1 MSVLTLDVRSS
12 TFDVQA
18 KQMTDNM
25 TAEEIRAFLKLEPHA
40 TCGFVRVTFVSETR
54 IAPGGLPPPFA
65 GGRPT
70 GSALYFMVTPDAPVR
85 LHRIR
90 NDQLYHYYLGDPIEV
105 LMLHE
110 NGTSERAIIGPDLAA
125 GQRVQLLI
133 PGNTFHTARVIGQ
146 RRWFL
151 GASTEWPGVE
161 KVDVEIGDV
170 EALAAKYPDVAD
182 DLRAFQRG

>member
-1 MSVLTLDVRSS
+1 MTNDLSADEVR
-12 TFDVQA
+12 A
-18 KQMTDNM
+18 L
-25 TAEEIRAFLKLEPHA
+25 LKLEPHA
-40 TCGFVRVTFVSETR
+40 TCGFVRVTFISNQR
-54 IAPGGLPPPFA
+54 IAPGGLPAPFLD
-65 GGRPT
+65 GRPA

-85 LHRIR
+85 LHRIH
-90 NDQLYHYYLGDPIEV
+90 NDQLYHRYLGDPIEV

-110 NGTSERAIIGPDLAA
+110 NGTSERAIVGPDLGA

-133 PGNTFHTARVIGQ
+133 PGNTFHTARVIGK
-146 RRWFL
+146 RCWFL

-170 EALAAKYPDVAD
+170 EALASKYPDVAD

>member
-1 MSVLTLDVRSS
+1 LVLDV
-12 TFDVQA
+12 QE
-18 KQMTDNM
+18 KQMTEDL
-25 TAEEIRAFLKLEPHA
+25 TAEEVRALLKLEPHA

-65 GGRPT
+65 EGRPT

-105 LMLHE
+105 LMLHAD
-110 NGTSERAIIGPDLAA
+110 GTTERVVVGPDLRG

-133 PGNTFHTARVIGQ
+133 PGNTFHTARVIPEGF
-146 RRWFL
+146 RGWFL
-151 GASTEWPGVE
+151 GTSTEWPGVE
-161 KVDVEIGDV
+161 PAHVEIGNV
-170 EALAAKYPDVAD
+170 EALTKEYPDAAE
-182 DLRAFQRG
+182 DLRAFQQGRGD

>member
-1 MSVLTLDVRSS
+1 MFDVRCS
-12 TFDVQA
+12 TET
-18 KQMTDNM
+18 MTCDL
-25 TAEEIRAFLKLEPHA
+25 TADEIRELLKLEPHA
-40 TCGFVRVTFVSETR
+40 TCGFVRVTFVSQKR

-65 GGRPT
+65 DGRPT

-105 LMLHE
+105 FMLRE
-110 NGTSERAIIGPDLAA
+110 NGTTQRMVVGPDLR
-125 GQRVQLLI
+125 GDQQVQLLI
-133 PGNTFHTARVIGQ
+133 PGNTFHTARVVGQ

-161 KVDVEIGDV
+161 PADVEIGDF
-170 EALAAKYPDVAD
+170 ETLAAKYPDVAD
-182 DLRAFQRG
+182 DLRAFQQR